1 MARKEYTNHVLRTY
15 VDPETGEIIK
25 QDEFVEVSKGKKLK
39 GFRLTYM
46 NNLIALASRFNNTSE
61 FVIGAHILCDM
72 PTKMTYD
79 IALNVEGLAK
89 HYKVKPWVIRRV
101 INTLKRTN
109 TLEGSRGKYTVNP
122 FFIVPKYM
130 DDDLVCNAQKDWEK
144 KYGKFKLIP
153 KSLKPRH
160 KAVIPKVT
168 PEEAAGRSMNSP
180 V

>member
-72 PTKMTYD
+72 PTKMSYEIKLD
-79 IALNVEGLAK
+79 
-89 HYKVKPWVIRRV
+89 VIKSLRECQAIV
-101 INTLKRTN
+101 
-109 TLEGSRGKYTVNP
+109 GSRGEYLVNP
-122 FFIVPKYM
+122 FLVVPKYM
-130 DDDLVCNAQKDWEK
+130 PDDLVLFAQQQWKLNFGEYKLTTKTSK
-144 KYGKFKLIP
+144 KRELHI
-153 KSLKPRH
+153 
-160 KAVIPKVT
+160 T
-168 PEEAAGRSMNSP
+168 PEEAADRSMNSP

>member
-72 PTKMTYD
+72 PTKMSYEIKLD
-79 IALNVEGLAK
+79 
-89 HYKVKPWVIRRV
+89 VK
-101 INTLKRTN
+101 
-109 TLEGSRGKYTVNP
+109 S
-122 FFIVPKYM
+122 
-130 DDDLVCNAQKDWEK
+130 
-144 KYGKFKLIP
+144 
-153 KSLKPRH
+153 
-160 KAVIPKVT
+160 
-168 PEEAAGRSMNSP
+168 
-180 V
+180 

>member
-72 PTKMTYD
+72 PTKMSYEIKLD
-79 IALNVEGLAK
+79 VKSLALQ
-89 HYKVKPWVIRRV
+89 YRVKPWVIKRV
-101 INTLKRTN
+101 IKSLKN
-109 TLEGSRGKYTVNP
+109 CQAIVGSRGEYLVNP
-122 FFIVPKYM
+122 FLVVPRYM
-130 DDDLVCNAQKDWEK
+130 PDDLVLFAQQQWKLNFGEYKLTTRTRK
-144 KYGKFKLIP
+144 KRELHI
-153 KSLKPRH
+153 
-160 KAVIPKVT
+160 T